1 MRSDSIDLRS
11 AMRLYAVT
19 DSRWL
24 KGERLADRV
33 AAAIE
38 GGATF
43 VQLREKEAIPAERL
57 ALAGEIGA
65 LCRERGI
72 PFVVDDDVETAL
84 RAGADGVH
92 VGQSDEGAAQ
102 ARLRLGPD
110 KILGV
115 SAQTVEQALEAER
128 AGADYLG
135 VGAVFPTGSKEDADA
150 VSLAE
155 LKKICA
161 AVRIPVVAIG
171 GIGLENL
178 GQLKG
183 SGIAGVAV
191 ISALFAQPDTERA
204 ARTLRQALEDVL

>member
-1 MRSDSIDLRS
+1 
-11 AMRLYAVT
+11 MRLYAVT

-43 VQLREKEAIPAERL
+43 VQLREKEATPAERL

-84 RAGADGVH
+84 
-92 VGQSDEGAAQ
+92 
-102 ARLRLGPD
+102 
-110 KILGV
+110 
-115 SAQTVEQALEAER
+115 R

-191 ISALFAQPDTERA
+191 ISALFARPDTERA